1 MAFSFFAKNDGS
13 WHDTLLT
20 AHFER
25 AIITTVRHDEP
36 LPRSQQRRAAMITR
50 APLQLL
56 LACLEG
62 KIRLLPFATV
72 INVGCKSFLPV
83 SDFKMVRIMR
93 CTIYRN
99 GFFSASFILFPPS
112 QRELLAGHGRLS
124 FALYIYFSLKKGLTR
139 TLMWVYN
146 TCAIKK
152 RRPRRRSKL

>member
-1 MAFSFFAKNDGS
+1 MAFSFLQKNDGS
-13 WHDTLLT
+13 CLDTLLT
-20 AHFER
+20 ANFEC
-25 AIITTVRHDEP
+25 AILITVRQDEP
-36 LPRSQQRRAAMITR
+36 LTSQSATAGGYDNTF
-50 APLQLL
+50 AVALL

-72 INVGCKSFLPV
+72 INVGCNSFSPV

-99 GFFSASFILFPPS
+99 GVSQPSFLFPPS

-124 FALYIYFSLKKGLTR
+124 FVLYIYFSLKKGLTR
-139 TLMWVYN
+139 TSMWVYN

>member
-1 MAFSFFAKNDGS
+1 MMN
-13 WHDTLLT
+13 L
-20 AHFER
+20 
-25 AIITTVRHDEP
+25 

-50 APLQLL
+50 SPLQLL

-72 INVGCKSFLPV
+72 INVGCKSFSPV

-99 GFFSASFILFPPS
+99 GVFSAFILFPPS

-124 FALYIYFSLKKGLTR
+124 FALYIYFSLKKRVDTHINVG
-139 TLMWVYN
+139 V
-146 TCAIKK
+146 
-152 RRPRRRSKL
+152 